1 MKDNITQPYSFAQA
15 FWKRFKQHLLGY
27 LSLWVILLFI
37 LVGIYAPFLASNKPL
52 VVKYDGEWFFPL
64 FRYLFF
70 PGFYTKR
77 LDIFFNLLIF
87 TFPLYVLILFSWK
100 SKKWIPLTILTL
112 IQFGLFFYFIFGKS
126 EDPASNK
133 DLNQER
139 QKEIQRQ
146 ITLNTDPYL
155 FPKPSPD
162 TSWDFE
168 LRYMTP
174 YAKLNRVVQ
183 YTILK
188 AQNERLMKYA
198 PIYQSVEISRWM
210 QSALEEKK
218 ASLRRTGLKD
228 LPSDE
233 VLEKEILAELTPEEK
248 EIRFGI
254 PTLYTQQRNQTI
266 QNVTHLNEETKENE
280 SAYKKQKSLL
290 HILINTCFVT
300 KELKENI
307 ISKLE
312 FKSSNTNVEIPDA
325 FKMPPKPE
333 KCLWIEN
340 PHFKPSYEHLRS
352 EVLSYESQRAN
363 LQYLLDK
370 QEWLK
375 SQSAKLQFM
384 VMPLVSWFHWEED
397 AGGKQSFN
405 QVIDWEDLTRT
416 NRKDLMAALIFGV
429 RISIVVGI
437 VSVILALMIGIPIG
451 AMAGFYGGTTDIITL
466 RLVEIWESMPTFFML
481 LLVVAMLQSKSIFI
495 VISVIGI
502 FGWTGFCRYTRGE
515 FFKQRNLPY
524 VESCR
529 ALGYSDSYTMFSH
542 ILPNAI
548 PPILTLM
555 PFAIMGAISSEAGL
569 SFLGLGEEGSCSW
582 GVLMDEGREAFP
594 AESYLLW
601 PPAILLTILLVAIAL
616 VGDALRDA
624 LDPKLN
630 KS

>member
-1 MKDNITQPYSFAQA
+1 MENAKPYSFAAA
-15 FWKRFKQHLLGY
+15 FWKRFKQHRLGY
-27 LSLWVILLFI
+27 LSLWVIALFV

-52 VVKYDGEWFFPL
+52 IVKYDGEWYFPL

-70 PGFYTKR
+70 TGFYTKR
-77 LDIFFNLLIF
+77 LDIFFNILIF
-87 TFPLYVLILFSWK
+87 TFPLYVLTFCFIK
-100 SKKWIPLTILTL
+100 SKTWIPLTVLTL
-112 IQFGLFFYFIFGKS
+112 IQFGLFFYFAFGIS

-133 DLNQER
+133 TLNQER
-139 QKEIQRQ
+139 QKAIQQ
-146 ITLNTDPYL
+146 QLALNDDPYMM
-155 FPKPSPD
+155 PRPSPD

-168 LRYMTP
+168 LKYMTP
-174 YAKLNRVVQ
+174 YAKLNQLVQ
-183 YTILK
+183 YVILK
-188 AQNERLMKYA
+188 KQNERLMQYA
-198 PIYQSVEISRWM
+198 PEYESIEISRFM
-210 QSALEEKK
+210 QYALEEKK
-218 ASLRRTGLKD
+218 ASLRRQGAKE

-233 VLEKEILAELTPEEK
+233 VLKSEILKELTPEEK
-248 EIRFGI
+248 ETQFSI
-254 PTLYTQQRNQTI
+254 PTLFMQRQIQMNQNI
-266 QNVTHLNEETKENE
+266 SHLQEVLNADEGQHQKD
-280 SAYKKQKSLL
+280 KSLIRL
-290 HILINTCFVT
+290 MINSCLVT
-300 KELKENI
+300 
-307 ISKLE
+307 E
-312 FKSSNTNVEIPDA
+312 FKNAKQDI
-325 FKMPPKPE
+325 
-333 KCLWIEN
+333 
-340 PHFKPSYEHLRS
+340 KPSTASKISVPEGLQMPTEPKGCIWMDDPRYKSVYDNLRTD
-352 EVLSYESQRAN
+352 VLNYDTQNAD
-363 LQYLLDK
+363 LHYLLDK

-375 SQSAKLQFM
+375 TKSAKLEFM
-384 VMPLVSWFHWEED
+384 VMPLISWFHWEQD

-405 QVIDWEDLTRT
+405 QIIDWDDLTRT

-437 VSVILALMIGIPIG
+437 VSVVLALIIGIPIG

-502 FGWTGFCRYTRGE
+502 FGWTGFCRFTRGE

-529 ALGYSDSYTMFSH
+529 ALGFSDSYTMFSH